1 MCDGFAEAV
10 EALKAGKAVVFPTDT
25 VYGLGVSVEHAR
37 TPQKIYDLKQRDA
50 GKPIAWLVGGVEAL
64 DEYGA
69 DVPEC
74 ARALAANHWPG
85 ALTIIVRAN
94 EHVPEAFRSKAGT
107 IGLRMPDCRTVLAL
121 IESVGSPLATSSA
134 NVSGSSD
141 SSSAESIDGSLLE
154 KAGAAIM
161 NDVVSGGVASTV
173 IDCSQ
178 GKIVVVR
185 QGAIAVS
192 GETAFSSSA
201 STAD

>member
-37 TPQKIYDLKQRDA
+37 TPRAIYDLKQRDA

-64 DEYGA
+64 DEYGVE
-69 DVPEC
+69 VPDY
-74 ARALAANHWPG
+74 ARVLAAKHWPG

-94 EHVPEAFRSKAGT
+94 ESVPEAFRSEVGT
-107 IGLRMPDCRTVLAL
+107 IGLRMPDCKTTLDL

-134 NVSGSSD
+134 NVSGCPD
-141 SSSAESIDGSLLE
+141 SSSAESIDRSLLE
-154 KAGAAIM
+154 KVAASIV

-185 QGAIAVS
+185 QGTIAVS
-192 GETAFSSSA
+192 GEATCSGSA
-201 STAD
+201 SAVD

>member
-37 TPQKIYDLKQRDA
+37 TPRAIYDLKQRDA

-64 DEYGA
+64 DEYGVE
-69 DVPEC
+69 VPDY
-74 ARALAANHWPG
+74 ARVLAAKHWPG

-94 EHVPEAFRSKAGT
+94 ESVPEAFRSEVGT
-107 IGLRMPDCRTVLAL
+107 IGLRMPDCKTTLDL

-134 NVSGSSD
+134 NVSGCPD
-141 SSSAESIDGSLLE
+141 SSSAESIDRSLLE
-154 KAGAAIM
+154 QVAASIV

-185 QGAIAVS
+185 QGTIAVS
-192 GETAFSSSA
+192 GEATCSGSA
-201 STAD
+201 SAVD